1 MKNLDINILPE
12 EPGVYI
18 FLDKNS
24 KPLYIGKAKNIKKRV
39 KSYFSKN
46 NTLKTTIM
54 VKQAADIK
62 YIVTKNEI
70 EALLLEANLIK
81 NEKPKYNI
89 LLKDSKSYPYLE
101 ITNHEYPK
109 IKISRNVSPTSKY
122 IGPFVNVGDLR
133 GILREILKIFPI
145 RTCSEQTFKKSKAC
159 INYQIK
165 RCSAPCESKIS
176 RQDYLTLV
184 NNIISIFNG
193 NIKDVLHF
201 LEEKML
207 TYSKNLEFEKAAE
220 YRDKIKA
227 LKKLSTSQ
235 SVVLNFSENIDIFYF
250 KNINDSHFGF
260 AVIFIRNGKIIGID
274 RDILDSNL
282 LIDEIPGFILQF
294 YSKNIFLPDKVGI
307 IFENNIYNDPTLEQT
322 LKELKKDIIIT
333 KKLNSEIIDF
343 AKKNIDIY
351 FETELNK
358 KIKNEDLLLKLSKK
372 LHISDKICSIE
383 CIDISHL
390 YGSHTVGVSI
400 YFENGN
406 FVKNRYKRYKIKS
419 ANNDDFQSIYE
430 LFKRKGA
437 KILQNEEK
445 LADLYIIDGGKG
457 QLTSAIRAFAEQ
469 NISAN
474 IISIAKGRSKIEDDS
489 FSREEVFIPNRKNPI
504 RFKKD
509 DQILLLIQKI
519 RDEAHRFAIEYQ
531 RKLALKELTSSPL
544 LQVKGVGEKTI
555 KKILTE
561 FPDIY
566 SNNIIT
572 SNELSKKCKIPK
584 KVAEDIINFLQT
596 FQSNGS

>member
-101 ITNHEYPK
+101 ITDHEYPK